1 MVARQFNMDPGLP
14 KVAMLNMIEPSDVER
29 GRLQHGRAE
38 PDRRG
43 LKLVGEISALP
54 DWGALIDRS
63 FLPADLKADQ

>member
-1 MVARQFNMDPGLP
+1 MDPGLA
-14 KVAMLNMIEPSDVER
+14 KVAMLNMIEPQMWSE
-29 GRLQHGRAE
+29 GGFSTAE
-38 PDRRG
+38 LNRIGEG